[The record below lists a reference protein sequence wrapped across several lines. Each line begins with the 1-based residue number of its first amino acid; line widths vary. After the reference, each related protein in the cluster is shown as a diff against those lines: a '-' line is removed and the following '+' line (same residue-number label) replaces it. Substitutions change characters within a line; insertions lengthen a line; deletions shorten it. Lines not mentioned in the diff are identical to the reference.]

1 MMLAHLEID
10 LLKRLMVLDPTA
22 VGSVAVEAVDAAAVV
37 LVAAT
42 MEILE
47 AGSALVVDQV
57 VSAAVVILVDSE
69 AEVQVVD
76 SVEALAADSEEDLVA
91 VETPAAVDLL
101 CLSVVCHTESA
112 KMMLETFSRK
122 KSPMLQ
128 TFVYLW
134 TGRKIQSKELHLL
147 NSDPALMSTVLS
159 TKSPI

>member
-1 MMLAHLEID
+1 MKLAHLEID
-10 LLKRLMVLDPTA
+10 LLKRLMVLDPA
-22 VGSVAVEAVDAAAVV
+22 AVAVEAVDAAAAV

-42 MEILE
+42 TEILE

-57 VSAAVVILVDSE
+57 VSAAVVILVVSE

-76 SVEALAADSEEDLVA
+76 SVEALVEDLVA
-91 VETPAAVDLL
+91 VEIPAAVDPV

-112 KMMLETFSRK
+112 KMKLETFSRK

-134 TGRKIQSKELHLL
+134 TGRKILSKELHLL

-159 TKSPI
+159 AKSPI

>member
-1 MMLAHLEID
+1 
-10 LLKRLMVLDPTA
+10 MVLDPTA
-22 VGSVAVEAVDAAAVV
+22 VDSVAVEAGDAAAVV

-57 VSAAVVILVDSE
+57 VSAAVVILVVSE

-76 SVEALAADSEEDLVA
+76 SVEALAADSVA
-91 VETPAAVDLL
+91 VEIPAAVDPL

-159 TKSPI
+159 AKSPI

>member
-1 MMLAHLEID
+1 MKLAHLEID
-10 LLKRLMVLDPTA
+10 LLKRLMVLDPA
-22 VGSVAVEAVDAAAVV
+22 AVAVEAVDAAAAV

-42 MEILE
+42 TEILE

-57 VSAAVVILVDSE
+57 VSAAVVILVVSE

-76 SVEALAADSEEDLVA
+76 SVETLVEDLVA
-91 VETPAAVDLL
+91 VEIPAAVDPV

-128 TFVYLW
+128 TFVYHL
-134 TGRKIQSKELHLL
+134 TELK
-147 NSDPALMSTVLS
+147 TR
-159 TKSPI
+159 

>member
-1 MMLAHLEID
+1 
-10 LLKRLMVLDPTA
+10 MVLDPTA
-22 VGSVAVEAVDAAAVV
+22 VDSVAVEAGDAAAVV

-57 VSAAVVILVDSE
+57 VSAAVVILVDSVGALAADSE
-69 AEVQVVD
+69 EDLVAD

-91 VETPAAVDLL
+91 VEIPAAVDPL

>member
-1 MMLAHLEID
+1 
-10 LLKRLMVLDPTA
+10 MV
-22 VGSVAVEAVDAAAVV
+22 VAALEAVTPPVVASEAAN
-37 LVAAT
+37 LVAAS
-42 MEILE
+42 
-47 AGSALVVDQV
+47 GVVTRV
-57 VSAAVVILVDSE
+57 V
-69 AEVQVVD
+69 
-76 SVEALAADSEEDLVA
+76 AD
-91 VETPAAVDLL
+91 PL

>member
-1 MMLAHLEID
+1 
-10 LLKRLMVLDPTA
+10 MVLDPTA
-22 VGSVAVEAVDAAAVV
+22 VDSVAVEAGDAAAVV

-57 VSAAVVILVDSE
+57 VSAAVVILVDSVG
-69 AEVQVVD
+69 ALAAD
-76 SVEALAADSEEDLVA
+76 SVEALAVDSEEDLAADSEEDLVA
-91 VETPAAVDLL
+91 VDPL
-101 CLSVVCHTESA
+101 CLLVVCHTMSA

-159 TKSPI
+159 AKSPI